1 MFPFLAYS
9 NVETVNHKRMPLAC
23 IYTMNVNDEASYRM
37 GYHELFDKY
46 ESTLERIFT
55 KPEHL
60 YVHET
65 YQFKDYSRYVS
76 DVFDEK
82 ERRHIRETRF
92 PKDLQSAFEIGQN
105 IAKKACD

>member
-9 NVETVNHKRMPLAC
+9 NVESVDHKRMPLAC
-23 IYTMNVNDEASYRM
+23 IYTMNVSDEASNLM

-46 ESTLERIFT
+46 ENTLERIFS

-60 YVHET
+60 YVYET